1 MKKSVK
7 LKQDRAAIL
16 RAQKAIVDK
25 AKTENREFTAEEQ
38 AELEKTDGEVEDL
51 EKQIATA
58 ETDEAREERIAALGA
73 VPVGRGFH
81 GGDLDE
87 ETSEDKETKKMKERF
102 SFAKAIRAAAEGEK
116 QTGVEAEMNQEAI
129 SEARA
134 LNLKFNTNSRSFSIP
149 AKMVRATAQT
159 VTEDGGAFGARLVP
173 TDIRMVESFIPKLFL
188 EEAGATFLSGLVGD
202 VSLPKAGD
210 FNFTWLNEREAIAL
224 AATEIDG
231 PILKPRRAGAGVS
244 ISNQLLLQSS
254 VDVEAMVYNKL
265 RMGAK
270 LALEKAAINGDGIK
284 APLGLLNTPGILL
297 AAATVATP
305 AEWKHIVELW
315 SLIQAQNVTG
325 EGTYLLNSKLAG
337 ALRTIAKDAGSGR
350 FLMENLTIDGAKTI
364 VTNIIQTLA
373 GNETLI
379 YGDFSEM
386 YVGQWGGVNFTAKPE
401 PATGE
406 VEIYVNM
413 YADVAIAN
421 PQAFAVNKFL
431 TA

>member
-51 EKQIATA
+51 DKQIATA
-58 ETDEAREERIAALGA
+58 EKDEERELRIAALTA
-73 VPVGRGFH
+73 TSVGTGFH
-81 GGDLDE
+81 GGGEGSAE
-87 ETSEDKETKKMKERF
+87 EREVKNLKERF
-102 SFAKAIRAAAEGEK
+102 SFAKAVRAAVEGEN

-129 SEARA
+129 SEARE
-134 LNLKFNTNSRSFSIP
+134 LKLKFNTNNRSFSIP
-149 AKMVRATAQT
+149 NKMVRATAQT
-159 VTEDGGAFGARLVP
+159 VTENNGDFGSRLVG
-173 TDIRMVESFIPKLFL
+173 TDIRMVDSFIPKLFL

-202 VSLPKAGD
+202 VSLPKAGE
-210 FNFTWLNEREAIAL
+210 FNFAWLAEREKIEL
-224 AATEIDG
+224 NAAPIDG
-231 PILKPRRAGAGVS
+231 PILKPKRAGAGVS
-244 ISNQLLLQSS
+244 LSAQLLLQSS
-254 VDVEAMVYNKL
+254 VSVEKMVYDKL

-270 LALEKAAINGDGIK
+270 LALEKASINGDGIK
-284 APLGLLNTPGILL
+284 APLGLLNTPGVLVSAL
-297 AAATVATP
+297 TAAAP
-305 AEWKHIVELW
+305 AEWKYIVELW